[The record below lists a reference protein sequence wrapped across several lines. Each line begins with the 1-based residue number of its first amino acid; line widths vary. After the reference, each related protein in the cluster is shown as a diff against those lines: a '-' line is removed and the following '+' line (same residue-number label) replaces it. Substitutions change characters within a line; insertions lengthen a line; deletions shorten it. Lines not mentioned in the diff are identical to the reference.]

1 MLLILCRALSLLP
14 LRALQII
21 GRFGGLLVYGL
32 PGRYRQRLQ
41 KNAREAGYTEPA
53 FARRAAAQAGE
64 MFMELPRVWFK
75 AEQCLSLV
83 TSTQDHVLK
92 DALNDK
98 RGVLFLTPHLGNFD
112 MAARHGA
119 RHQGLTVMFRPP
131 RKAMLAPLLEA
142 GRNAKGVRA
151 VPANRQG
158 VREFLRAL
166 KNGEAVGMLPD
177 QVPREGDGVW
187 APFFGREALTVTL
200 PGRLATQ
207 ANAIVIVAA
216 CERLPRGAGWR
227 MHYVRAPEPLPS
239 DARAQATLIN
249 QIMESLIVKFPEQ
262 YLWSYDRYKRPRN
275 APPPPGGAA

>member
-21 GRFGGLLVYGL
+21 GRLGGWLVYRL
-32 PGRYRQRLQ
+32 PGRYRERLQ
-41 KNAREAGYTEPA
+41 KNAREAGYADPA

-75 AEQCLSLV
+75 PEQCLSLV
-83 TSTQDHVLK
+83 RSEQEDILE
-92 DALNDK
+92 DALNEG
-98 RGVLFLTPHLGNFD
+98 RGVLFLTPHLGNFE

-119 RHQGLTVMFRPP
+119 KFKGLTVMFRPP
-131 RKAMLAPLLEA
+131 RKAFLAPLLEA
-142 GRNAKGVRA
+142 ARNAEGVTA

-166 KNGEAVGMLPD
+166 KSGQAVGMLPD

-187 APFFGREALTVTL
+187 APFFGREAFTVTL

-216 CERLPRGAGWR
+216 CERLQGGAGWR
-227 MHYVRAPEPLPS
+227 MHYVRAPEPLPA
-239 DARAQATLIN
+239 DPRAQATLFN
-249 QIMESLIVKFPEQ
+249 QLMESLILKFPEQ
-262 YLWSYDRYKRPRN
+262 YLWGYDRYKRARH
-275 APPPPGGAA
+275 APPPPGDAA